1 MALRGV
7 VTATRLSGPPRALPA
22 ILVIVLLVD
31 QVAQVGTYSGIHYTC
46 RGDLNL
52 GGLVPLHKYDETN
65 QQCGP
70 LRTIGALKRLEAMVF
85 AVDTI
90 NRNSSLLPGI
100 DLGFEIYDTCSSN
113 AVTLRDCLNFI
124 PPQRWDGNCSLLRSE
139 ELCPDT
145 EPPIV
150 GVVGAQRS
158 GSSVQAAI
166 LLGLYHIP
174 QVSYLSTSD
183 ELSNVLR
190 YPYFLRTVGP
200 DSYQV
205 EAIADLIEEYG
216 WNYVSFINSD
226 DTYGKSAQQAF
237 RTTAQKLGVCIAI
250 TRTVSLYA
258 TDETF
263 DDLVV
268 ELLTLQT
275 SSHAVVVI
283 LFVQLEMAEDIFRA
297 ATKAEANRR
306 FIWIGSDGWGNYGDD
321 AVKDYLNAT
330 VGAFTLSP
338 LSKRLNEFDDYFHS
352 LNTSSRNPWL
362 REFLEEYTDCSTNG
376 TGAPSCDDP
385 GLISLADDGKVA
397 HETLV
402 MDSVFTFAHA
412 LESMRRDLCPNTEQ
426 GLCPNMAA
434 IDGDVLHQ
442 HLLNTEFQSLAN
454 GWISFTKEG
463 NMYGRYAVNHLQM
476 NKTSGEYSFHRVGE
490 WKQSTDKDVPSLKID
505 PGLPWYLWDGASVD
519 PSTGIPRSVC
529 SNPCKPGEKI
539 NRIPDNLCCW
549 TCTACETSEIV
560 VENGTKCQSCIDVD
574 EGKFAWPNADQTVCV
589 DIPNDF
595 VLGEQAWAIAIIT
608 VACVCILATLF
619 VLAVYIHNQEMPL
632 IKASSR
638 ELSYIIFV
646 GILLSYVTAIVFS
659 IAPSTFVCILRRF
672 GPSIAPSLIYASIAT
687 KTIRLFRI
695 FRASKKSAKRP
706 NYIGS
711 MFQVVLSL
719 SVSSLAVVWTVVWL
733 IVDPPSVIL
742 KLPNERENIL
752 QVTCLMNIV
761 ETVGVMVWNVALI
774 IVCCVFAFMTR
785 KLPENYNETRFIT
798 FCSFC
803 TLVVYVT
810 FSPIY
815 FTSKEPYY
823 QASYYSAG
831 LIINA
836 TVTLTCLFA
845 VKIYAL
851 YFVDEDEMNIFTQ
864 TRLRANT
871 KTSSAR
877 GLQFQTSSSGHTEV
891 HSNPNY
897 VSETGTYLPAAP
909 GGESTNDVNLNEAR
923 EDRLRSSSDN
933 SNKSS
938 NSSKASSAGGV
949 MDRLRGTNKVDPS
962 NSRQGSRDTARPNG
976 ITSLDKVV
984 RGPGKPSPSVKETKV
999 FFSPDVVECDTHM

>member
-1 MALRGV
+1 MLCRLPLRSLLSLLAASLLVVWGRSGPASACVHPDISYVEDGDLIVGGLIPLHFTNLSDDRACTPLRSVQALREV
-7 VTATRLSGPPRALPA
+7 
-22 ILVIVLLVD
+22 
-31 QVAQVGTYSGIHYTC
+31 
-46 RGDLNL
+46 
-52 GGLVPLHKYDETN
+52 
-65 QQCGP
+65 
-70 LRTIGALKRLEAMVF
+70 EAMVY
-85 AVDTI
+85 AIDWI
-90 NRNSSLLPGI
+90 NRNHSILPGI
-100 DLGFEIYDTCSSN
+100 HLGYHIRDTFYSVSE
-113 AVTLRDCLNFI
+113 TLRGSLNFI
-124 PPQRWDGNCSLLRSE
+124 PCNRCA
-139 ELCPDT
+139 
-145 EPPIV
+145 EPGKPMV
-150 GVVGAQRS
+150 GVVGARRS
-158 GSSVQAAI
+158 SCSEQAAI
-166 LLGLYHIP
+166 LLGLYRMP

-183 ELSNVLR
+183 VLSNKNR
-190 YPYFLRTVGP
+190 YPYFLRTVSP
-200 DSYQV
+200 DIYQV
-205 EAIADLIEEYG
+205 QAIVDLLVEFNWTYVTFISSDEVYG
-216 WNYVSFINSD
+216 HNGQQEFQRR
-226 DTYGKSAQQAF
+226 SAEGNICTSASSY
-237 RTTAQKLGVCIAI
+237 
-250 TRTVSLYA
+250 RTVSPFAELEELDTLILDLLVLQRN
-258 TDETF
+258 TD
-263 DDLVV
+263 
-268 ELLTLQT
+268 
-275 SSHAVVVI
+275 SVVVV
-283 LFVQLEMAEDIFRA
+283 LFLDIELARKVFGAAQRVGAE
-297 ATKAEANRR
+297 RR
-306 FIWIGSDGWGNYGDD
+306 FVWVGSDGWGNYGND
-321 AVKDYLNAT
+321 AIAGFEEIT